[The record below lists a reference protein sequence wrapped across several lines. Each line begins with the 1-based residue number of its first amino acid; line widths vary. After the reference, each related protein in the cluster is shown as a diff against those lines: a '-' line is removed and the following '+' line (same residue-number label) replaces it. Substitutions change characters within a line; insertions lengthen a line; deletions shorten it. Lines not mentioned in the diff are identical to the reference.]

1 MVVLFSSFSQAFQL
15 RLNNVRVGK
24 AMIELRQKSGYSFVY
39 EAKDVNENHRVSV
52 NATNVRQAAD
62 QILEGQSLFYEIK
75 GKNII
80 VHKASERP
88 AEVRQQSVN
97 QTPERKVTGRVV
109 DKDGEPLIGASVAV
123 KGTTNGAVTDL
134 DGNFTISNV
143 PAGAV
148 LVISYVGYLP
158 QQVAVSG
165 NHVNDIVLA
174 EENNTLNELVVI
186 GYGTRRKADLTG
198 SVANVDATKLN
209 TQSNTTIGQ
218 ALQGKIAGVDIV
230 SQGGLPGSGSRIMVR
245 GIGTLNNAAPLYIV
259 DGMYM
264 SSIDHINPSDIQS
277 IDVLKDA
284 SSAAIYGSRA
294 ANGVVIVT
302 TKSGSNTEGVP
313 NINANVSLGVNA
325 PSKFLDL
332 CNAAQWAQVTTEA
345 RSVSGLPVLD
355 MAQDLG
361 SKEDNDWQDIMFS
374 PALMQN
380 YSISVSGGGK
390 YSTYYNSFG
399 YTSQDGTMK
408 GTDFQRYTMQSKLDI
423 KRSIFTFGTNV
434 LLEYDQDKPL
444 ISVVRGGMVG
454 HTIQAVPTLSQ
465 HDSSLAGGYGSLYGD
480 VVNLYNPLGMA
491 DGTLMRRRRNNTKI
505 AANVYLSVEPI
516 DGLKYKINFSP
527 DFSFYRYNSY
537 LAIYD
542 FGLAKNAT
550 TQTSETQ
557 TRTRNFLI
565 ENLLSYDKTFGKHKI
580 SLLAGY
586 SYQDTRYRYILG
598 GGREMPFG
606 IYEIDAAA
614 SGLTASGNTYHS
626 TLTSLLGRAFY
637 SYDNRYLITATIR
650 RDGSS
655 KFASGHRYGNFPSV
669 SIGWNI
675 GEEKFVKDNLKWLDQ
690 LKLRAGYG
698 ELGNQEID
706 NYQYAAVVTTGI
718 NYPNSEGG
726 IVQGAFPKYF
736 ANPDVKWESTSMTNV
751 GIDFLALN
759 NRLSLTMDYYVKN
772 TSDILLAVPI
782 PISTGAANNPVRNAG
797 KIRNKGFEF
806 NLGWNDRIGQD
817 WSYSV
822 NFIGTFN
829 DNEVVQMGSESQFIT
844 GGTVHGGTWTT
855 KTLKGYPIGGF
866 WLIPTD
872 GYFNSAE
879 EVQAYNKDGVLIQPS
894 AEPGDIRFKDVNGD
908 GTINDEDRVYS
919 GSPFPDFTYSL
930 NGSVNYKNF
939 DFSITFQ
946 GVTGNKIYNATRLE
960 LSDVTRG
967 TNYLTDVLDHWTSS
981 NHNAKS
987 PRLVWT
993 DPNRN
998 ARSES
1003 TRFLESGTYLR
1014 LRTLQFGY
1022 TLPQNFIK
1030 FIKSARVYID
1040 IDNLFTITP
1049 YRGYSPDVNATS
1061 VYERG
1066 FDEFVYPSNRTF
1078 MVGLNVNL

>member
-1 MVVLFSSFSQAFQL
+1 
-15 RLNNVRVGK
+15 
-24 AMIELRQKSGYSFVY
+24 
-39 EAKDVNENHRVSV
+39 
-52 NATNVRQAAD
+52 
-62 QILEGQSLFYEIK
+62 
-75 GKNII
+75 
-80 VHKASERP
+80 
-88 AEVRQQSVN
+88 
-97 QTPERKVTGRVV
+97 
-109 DKDGEPLIGASVAV
+109 
-123 KGTTNGAVTDL
+123 
-134 DGNFTISNV
+134 
-143 PAGAV
+143 
-148 LVISYVGYLP
+148 
-158 QQVAVSG
+158 
-165 NHVNDIVLA
+165 
-174 EENNTLNELVVI
+174 
-186 GYGTRRKADLTG
+186 
-198 SVANVDATKLN
+198 
-209 TQSNTTIGQ
+209 
-218 ALQGKIAGVDIV
+218 
-230 SQGGLPGSGSRIMVR
+230 
-245 GIGTLNNAAPLYIV
+245 
-259 DGMYM
+259 
-264 SSIDHINPSDIQS
+264 
-277 IDVLKDA
+277 
-284 SSAAIYGSRA
+284 
-294 ANGVVIVT
+294 
-302 TKSGSNTEGVP
+302 
-313 NINANVSLGVNA
+313 
-325 PSKFLDL
+325 
-332 CNAAQWAQVTTEA
+332 
-345 RSVSGLPVLD
+345 
-355 MAQDLG
+355 
-361 SKEDNDWQDIMFS
+361 
-374 PALMQN
+374 
-380 YSISVSGGGK
+380 
-390 YSTYYNSFG
+390 
-399 YTSQDGTMK
+399 
-408 GTDFQRYTMQSKLDI
+408 
-423 KRSIFTFGTNV
+423 
-434 LLEYDQDKPL
+434 
-444 ISVVRGGMVG
+444 
-454 HTIQAVPTLSQ
+454 
-465 HDSSLAGGYGSLYGD
+465 
-480 VVNLYNPLGMA
+480 
-491 DGTLMRRRRNNTKI
+491 
-505 AANVYLSVEPI
+505 
-516 DGLKYKINFSP
+516 
-527 DFSFYRYNSY
+527 
-537 LAIYD
+537 
-542 FGLAKNAT
+542 
-550 TQTSETQ
+550 
-557 TRTRNFLI
+557 
-565 ENLLSYDKTFGKHKI
+565 
-580 SLLAGY
+580 
-586 SYQDTRYRYILG
+586 
-598 GGREMPFG
+598 
-606 IYEIDAAA
+606 
-614 SGLTASGNTYHS
+614 
-626 TLTSLLGRAFY
+626 
-637 SYDNRYLITATIR
+637 
-650 RDGSS
+650 
-655 KFASGHRYGNFPSV
+655 
-669 SIGWNI
+669 
-675 GEEKFVKDNLKWLDQ
+675 
-690 LKLRAGYG
+690 
-698 ELGNQEID
+698 
-706 NYQYAAVVTTGI
+706 
-718 NYPNSEGG
+718 
-726 IVQGAFPKYF
+726 
-736 ANPDVKWESTSMTNV
+736 MTNV